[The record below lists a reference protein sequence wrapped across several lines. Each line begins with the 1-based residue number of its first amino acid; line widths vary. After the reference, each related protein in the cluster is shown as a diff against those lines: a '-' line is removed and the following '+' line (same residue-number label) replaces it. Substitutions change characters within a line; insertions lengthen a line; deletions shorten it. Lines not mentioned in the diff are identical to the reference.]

1 MFSVAGGYMDILRN
15 LKINVR
21 NPILV
26 IGIESSPASLSE
38 FNHIALSK
46 SAECTYY
53 KAEAET
59 IQ

>member
-15 LKINVR
+15 RKTNVH
-21 NPILV
+21 NPIPV
-26 IGIESSPASLSE
+26 TGVESSPASLSE
-38 FNHIALSK
+38 FNRRALSK
-46 SAECTYY
+46 SAECAYY